1 VPDAAPAAEPSLLD
15 MTVRDLL
22 DSVAARTPAP
32 GGGGVAAL
40 ATAMAAGLTAMAAR
54 FGDGAVAERADELR
68 AAAAPLAAADAAA
81 YEAFLAATRR
91 PRDEP
96 GRAEAV
102 ERARAG
108 TIAVP
113 VVIADVAGEVAG
125 LAADLVLNGNPNLR
139 SDAAAAVHLAAG
151 AAATAAELLA
161 ANVRGGQGA
170 AERDRAREIAEAARV
185 LATQVDRER
194 PRS

>member
-1 VPDAAPAAEPSLLD
+1 MADPDPSLLD
-15 MTVRDLL
+15 LTVRELL

-54 FGDGAVAERADELR
+54 FGDGAVAARADELR
-68 AAAAPLAAADAAA
+68 AAAAPLADADAAA
-81 YEAFLAATRR
+81 YGAFLDATRR

-102 ERARAG
+102 SRARAD

-113 VVIADVAGEVAG
+113 AVIADVAAEVAG

-161 ANVRGGQGA
+161 SNARGEQGA
-170 AERDRAREIAEAARV
+170 AERDRARELAEAARV
-185 LATQVDRER
+185 LAGQVDRE
-194 PRS
+194 

>member
-1 VPDAAPAAEPSLLD
+1 
-15 MTVRDLL
+15 
-22 DSVAARTPAP
+22 
-32 GGGGVAAL
+32 
-40 ATAMAAGLTAMAAR
+40 MAAR

-68 AAAAPLAAADAAA
+68 AAAAPLADADAAA

-102 ERARAG
+102 ERTRAE

-125 LAADLVLNGNPNLR
+125 LAADLVRNGNPSLR

-161 ANVRGGQGA
+161 ANVKGEQGA

-185 LATQVDRER
+185 LAAQVDRD
-194 PRS
+194 